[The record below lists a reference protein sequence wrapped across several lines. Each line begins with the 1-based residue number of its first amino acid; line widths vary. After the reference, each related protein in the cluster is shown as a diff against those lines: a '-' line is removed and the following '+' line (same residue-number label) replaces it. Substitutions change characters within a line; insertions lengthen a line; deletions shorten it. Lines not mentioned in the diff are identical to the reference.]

1 MSRFSRRFGRI
12 LATVAVGAVA
22 LTGCATN
29 GGSNEAPASSSSQN
43 GEVVHGIIG
52 DQGDGGPPVKGGT
65 LTFASLAPVTN
76 LDPTLT
82 QATGPTGGTEMA
94 AVYDVLM
101 RYDIESQQFVPQL
114 AESMEES
121 DDRLTWTMKLR
132 EGVTFSDGTPLD
144 AAAVVASIDRYNTRR
159 GANSQ
164 LYQKVVTSTTAAD
177 PSTVVFNLNRPWSTF
192 PALLSYGH
200 GMIVAPTSQ
209 QGDTFTPIGAG
220 PFAVVSLQPQQE
232 LQLKA
237 RPNYWG
243 GAPNLDGLK
252 FVSIAGDQP
261 KIEALRTNGINMAY
275 LGNAEAVDA
284 AMAEF
289 PGYAEPVNL
298 KLLGQINSAPGRPGE
313 DPRVRQA
320 IAYAVD
326 PQVIDQRVREGKGM
340 PGTDMFQP
348 RSKWHG
354 EVDGITPSA
363 EKATELLNQAKA
375 DGYDGKITFLSVNNP
390 DSQKLA
396 LAVQAQLNAV
406 GFDTS
411 VEYVSSTTDL
421 VKRRFVDKDFDLS
434 FGGFSMSDVDPE
446 IRLYGALH
454 SDSTNNILG
463 YKSAQMDELLTKMLS
478 APDDEAKRSAIDEVQ
493 KLMNTDQPMPLWGAG
508 VNFVAWTPNVY
519 GVTPLNDSIM
529 LLDKA
534 FLKN

>member
-22 LTGCATN
+22 LTGCATDN
-29 GGSNEAPASSSSQN
+29 GSDEASASSSSAN
-43 GEVVHGIIG
+43 GEVVRGVIG
-52 DQGDGGPPVKGGT
+52 DQGDGGEPVKGGT

-101 RYDIESQQFVPQL
+101 RYDIESEQFVPHL

-144 AAAVVASIDRYNTRR
+144 AAAVVASIDRYNTQR
-159 GANSQ
+159 GAHSQ
-164 LYQKVVTSTTAAD
+164 LYQEVVTSTTAED
-177 PSTVVFNLNRPWSTF
+177 PSTVVFSLNRPWSTF
-192 PALLSYGH
+192 PAMLSYGH
-200 GMIVAPTSQ
+200 GMVVAPSSQ

-220 PFAVVSLQPQQE
+220 PFTVVSLQPQQE

-237 RPNYWG
+237 RPDYWG
-243 GAPNLDGLK
+243 GEPNLDGLK
-252 FVSIAGDQP
+252 FVAIAGDQP

-275 LGNAEAVDA
+275 LGNAEAVEA

-298 KLLGQINSAPGRPGE
+298 KLLGQINAAPGRPGE

-320 IAYAVD
+320 IAFAVD
-326 PQVIDQRVREGKGM
+326 PEVIDQRVREGKGL

-348 RSKWHG
+348 WSTWHG
-354 EVDGITPSA
+354 DVDGITPSP
-363 EKATELLNQAKA
+363 ERATELLNEAKA

-390 DSQKLA
+390 DSQELA

-406 GFDTS
+406 GFDTA
-411 VEYVSSTTDL
+411 VEYASSSTDL

-454 SDSTNNILG
+454 SESTNNILA
-463 YKSAQMDELLTKMLS
+463 YNSPQMDELLNEVLS
-478 APDDEAKRSAIDEVQ
+478 APDEEAKRAAIGKVQ
-493 KLMNTDQPMPLWGAG
+493 ELVNVDQPMPLWGAG
-508 VNFVAWTPNVY
+508 INFVAWTPNVY

-529 LLDKA
+529 LFDKA